1 MKIIYNEENEN
12 ENLKV
17 VVNGDGEMKS
27 WLVDYVGEKTKP
39 EGDSVTLEMIVD
51 TMAEEFPEFL
61 FAVAEENFIRGYK
74 QAVTDTQ
81 SVTATREEEED
92 EEFCD
97 NPDLPQL
104 SNPDVE

>member
-1 MKIIYNEENEN
+1 MKITYNEENGN
-12 ENLKV
+12 EDLKV

-27 WLVDYVGEKTKP
+27 WLVDYVGEKNNP

-81 SVTATREEEED
+81 SVATPMEKED
-92 EEFCD
+92 EEFCG

-104 SNPDVE
+104 SNPVVE

>member
-81 SVTATREEEED
+81 SVAATREEED

>member
-1 MKIIYNEENEN
+1 MVEEDNE
-12 ENLKV
+12 L
-17 VVNGDGEMKS
+17 KS
-27 WLVDYVGEKTKP
+27 WLVEYVGNKHEP
-39 EGDSVTLEMIVD
+39 EDGNVTVEMIVV
-51 TMAEEFPEFL
+51 TLAEEFPEFL